1 MIINFISSRDSDKIR
16 TMLTKSNNIEII
28 MGNEQTE
35 TIEEPLESFLQK
47 YQKGLEE
54 KMRGSEFFFGS
65 IDFAL

>member
-1 MIINFISSRDSDKIR
+1 MR
-16 TMLTKSNNIEII
+16 TKSNNIEII